1 MYKVDNKDTKATS
14 FDVFLVSLLL
24 TLNTKH
30 MQLQRICAVQNTMI
44 HFIPDGKDL

>member
-24 TLNTKH
+24 TLNTKTYAITKNLRSAEH
-30 MQLQRICAVQNTMI
+30 NDT
-44 HFIPDGKDL
+44 FYT